1 MSKKL
6 SGAAPLYKGDFEK
19 DHRSASAH
27 RFSKANDD
35 TSRHGKF
42 ASSIHSHSDRIDSV
56 PPSAITPS
64 KEDRRLA
71 RLKSDTKVTS
81 RRSTKRAISS
91 KGSRRTQ
98 RDDVIDSN
106 KSATSVSDPPLSCI
120 AINWL
125 SPTEVR
131 VELEK
136 HLSDDQSVP
145 TSTEDQLE
153 FLMNKFPLPELK
165 SAYYLT
171 MGKLGA
177 DVKSVNLPTYARTD
191 VVKEAFIA
199 MIYDHRSMMYD
210 RINSRGPEHR

>member
-6 SGAAPLYKGDFEK
+6 SGAAPLYKGDFQM

-35 TSRHGKF
+35 TSRHGGKF
-42 ASSIHSHSDRIDSV
+42 ASSIHSHSDCINSV

-71 RLKSDTKVTS
+71 RLRS
-81 RRSTKRAISS
+81 STKRAISS

-98 RDDVIDSN
+98 RDDVIDSK

-136 HLSDDQSVP
+136 HLSNDESVP